1 MGLVPITQLLAD
13 ARKQKYAV
21 GAFNIVNLET
31 LQAVVTA
38 AEAENS
44 PVIVQVWHGDL
55 SHAGLPYLSALA
67 RVAAESVS
75 VPVALQLDHGQSYA
89 QAMTC
94 IDAGFSS
101 VMIDLASSD
110 FQENVRRT
118 KEVVQAAHARNVSV
132 EAELGQIFDGQSSIE
147 QRNSGLTDPKLAAKF
162 VRETGVDALA
172 VSIGTAHGLYAAKP
186 VVDFTRLETIINT
199 IQAPVVIH
207 GGSNTPD
214 DDIRRM
220 VQLGV
225 AKVNIGTDLMIAFLQ
240 GLRDTLASDDPRLA
254 VRDVLGQAREY
265 TYKVTRQKIQ
275 LLNTYRY
282 KVK

>member
-1 MGLVPITQLLAD
+1 MGLIPITTLLAD
-13 ARKQKYAV
+13 ARKRKYAV

-31 LQAVVTA
+31 LQAVVNA
-38 AEAENS
+38 AETENS
-44 PVIVQVWHGDL
+44 LVIVQVWHGDL

-75 VPVALQLDHGQSYA
+75 VPVALQLDHGHSYE

-110 FQENVRRT
+110 FQENVRST
-118 KEVVQAAHARNVSV
+118 KKVVEAAHARNVSV
-132 EAELGQIFDGQSSIE
+132 EAELGQIFDGQSSVE
-147 QRNSGLTDPKLAAKF
+147 QRNSGLTDPELAAEF

-172 VSIGTAHGLYAAKP
+172 ISIGTAHGLYAAKP
-186 VVDFTRLETIINT
+186 VVDFARLEAIINT
-199 IQAPVVIH
+199 VQAPVVVH

-240 GLRDTLASDDPRLA
+240 GLRDTLASDNPGLA

-265 TYKVTRQKIQ
+265 TYTVTRQKIQ
-275 LLNTYRY
+275 LLNTY
-282 KVK
+282 K

>member
-1 MGLVPITQLLAD
+1 MGLVPITPLLAD
-13 ARKQKYAV
+13 ARKQRYAV

-38 AEAENS
+38 AEAEKS

-55 SHAGLPYLSALA
+55 SHAGVPYLSALA
-67 RVAAESVS
+67 RVAAESVG
-75 VPVALQLDHGQSYA
+75 VPVALQLDHGQSYE
-89 QAMTC
+89 QAITC

-110 FQENVRRT
+110 FQENVHST
-118 KEVVQAAHARNVSV
+118 KKVVQAAHARNVSV
-132 EAELGQIFDGQSSIE
+132 EAELGQIFDGQSSIA
-147 QRNSGLTDPKLAAKF
+147 QRNSGLTDPELAAAF

-172 VSIGTAHGLYAAKP
+172 ISIGTAHGLYAAKP
-186 VVDFTRLETIINT
+186 EVDFARLETIINT

-207 GGSNTPD
+207 GGSNTPN

-240 GLRDTLASDDPRLA
+240 GLRDTLASEDPRLA
-254 VRDVLGQAREY
+254 VRDVLGQARDY

-275 LLNTYRY
+275 LLNTY
-282 KVK
+282 K

>member
-1 MGLVPITQLLAD
+1 MGLIPITTLLAD
-13 ARKQKYAV
+13 ARRQKYAV

-31 LQAVVTA
+31 LQAVMNA

-75 VPVALQLDHGQSYA
+75 VPVALQLDHGQSYE
-89 QAMTC
+89 QAMIC

-110 FQENVRRT
+110 FQENVRST
-118 KEVVQAAHARNVSV
+118 KNVVQAAHARNVSV

-147 QRNSGLTDPKLAAKF
+147 QRSSALTDPELAAQF

-172 VSIGTAHGLYAAKP
+172 VSVGTAHGLYSSKP
-186 VVDFTRLETIINT
+186 VVDFARLETIINT
-199 IQAPVVIH
+199 VQVPVVIH

-240 GLRDTLASDDPRLA
+240 GLRDTLAADDPRLA

-265 TYKVTRQKIQ
+265 TYAVTRQKIQ
-275 LLNTYRY
+275 LLNTYRR
-282 KVK
+282 

>member
-1 MGLVPITQLLAD
+1 MGLIPITTLLAD
-13 ARKQKYAV
+13 ARRQKYAV

-31 LQAVVTA
+31 LQAVMNA

-55 SHAGLPYLSALA
+55 SHAGVPYLIALA
-67 RVAAESVS
+67 RVAAESVN
-75 VPVALQLDHGQSYA
+75 VPVALQLDHGQSYE
-89 QAMTC
+89 QAMIC

-110 FQENVRRT
+110 FQENVRST
-118 KEVVQAAHARNVSV
+118 KNVVQAAHARNVSV

-147 QRNSGLTDPKLAAKF
+147 QRSSALTDPELAAQF

-172 VSIGTAHGLYAAKP
+172 VSVGTAHGLYSSKP
-186 VVDFTRLETIINT
+186 VVDFARLETIIKMV
-199 IQAPVVIH
+199 QVPVVIH

-240 GLRDTLASDDPRLA
+240 GLRDTLAADDPRLA

-265 TYKVTRQKIQ
+265 TYAVTRQKIQ
-275 LLNTYRY
+275 LLNTYRR
-282 KVK
+282 